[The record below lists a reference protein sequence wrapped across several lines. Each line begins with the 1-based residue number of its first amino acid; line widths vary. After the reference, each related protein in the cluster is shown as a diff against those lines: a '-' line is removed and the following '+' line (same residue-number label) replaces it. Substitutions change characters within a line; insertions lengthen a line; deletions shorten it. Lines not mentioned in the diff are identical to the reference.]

1 MLKLSTIKNYIV
13 IKNRFELKEAMEV
26 DLCRYI
32 ILEDNNV
39 IYIWTNDNGKWV
51 KTTYVAFDN
60 SKEKD
65 FETSGRDA
73 YQSFY
78 YYCGREEVEK
88 MKHILTPIPI
98 WESYEQLHY
107 ANINYIAEKL
117 YQPIYVFD
125 ANSAFT
131 YGVMQLPE
139 GFNKLKE
146 YMTELYEK
154 KKSALN
160 KITRSKFKNLQN
172 YLIGYFARIKDFIS
186 LRSEIIKNS
195 NENILKRM
203 GEINKSG
210 GTVYISNTDSIITN
224 EIGANIMNKYVG
236 NEVGK
241 FKLEK
246 VANRLFYKSSNIY
259 QLDNKVTYSGVGYF
273 ARKHI
278 DFFNEEYATEK
289 GSLIET
295 FDFLIEAETK
305 EYTKICR
312 VRFGKI
318 EVSVV
323 NKIGELIN
331 TYIYKIGA

>member
-1 MLKLSTIKNYIV
+1 MIKLSTIRNYIV
-13 IKNRFELKEAMEV
+13 IKNRFELKEAMEI

-39 IYIWTNDNGKWV
+39 IYIWTNDNGKWT

-60 SKEKD
+60 GKEKD

-107 ANINYIAEKL
+107 ANINYISEKL
-117 YQPIYVFD
+117 YQSIYVFD

-146 YMTELYEK
+146 YMSELYEK
-154 KKSALN
+154 KKSASN
-160 KITRSKFKNLQN
+160 KITRSRYKNLQN
-172 YLIGYFARIKDFIS
+172 YLIGYFARVKDFVS

-195 NENILKRM
+195 NENILKCM
-203 GEINKSG
+203 GEINKVG

-224 EIGANIMNKYVG
+224 EKGAAVMVKYIGD
-236 NEVGK
+236 EVGQ

-246 VANRLFYKSSNIY
+246 TANRLFYKSSNIY

-278 DFFNEEYATEK
+278 DFFDEKYATEK
-289 GSLIET
+289 GNLIEA
-295 FDFLIEAETK
+295 FDFLIEAEAK
-305 EYTKICR
+305 EYIKVCR
-312 VRFGKI
+312 VKFGKI